1 VVEYQA
7 ALSGVA
13 IGLWALW
20 RLWRYP
26 AAMRARP
33 IAIAAA
39 GAVVALIP
47 LALYNWVAFGTLFK
61 LGYEG
66 VVGFAGMQQGL
77 FGLTYPKPAIVSR
90 ILGGAEKGLI
100 WVAPIL
106 VVAPIGW
113 GLMNARRATRDL
125 GIVAAAVAAIVVLIN
140 ASYVYWDGGS
150 STGPRLSVP
159 AIGFLALG
167 LGPLWVW
174 RRSAV
179 VRAGLTALLAF
190 SMALNLI
197 IAAVDITSP
206 EYIRWPV
213 WTWIIR
219 KRLAWGALRDFPA
232 EHWGWSPWAG
242 LWLYCAVAVLFLAA
256 MLWTLRSARLQA
268 G

>member
-1 VVEYQA
+1 
-7 ALSGVA
+7 VA
-13 IGLWALW
+13 
-20 RLWRYP
+20 
-26 AAMRARP
+26 
-33 IAIAAA
+33 
-39 GAVVALIP
+39 V
-47 LALYNWVAFGTLFK
+47 
-61 LGYEG
+61 
-66 VVGFAGMQQGL
+66 
-77 FGLTYPKPAIVSR
+77 
-90 ILGGAEKGLI
+90 
-100 WVAPIL
+100 
-106 VVAPIGW
+106 
-113 GLMNARRATRDL
+113 
-125 GIVAAAVAAIVVLIN
+125 IVVLIN

-174 RRSAV
+174 C
-179 VRAGLTALLAF
+179 RAAALRIGLAALLAL

-232 EHWGWSPWAG
+232 EHWDWSPWAG
-242 LWLYCAVAVLFLAA
+242 LWLYCGVAALFLAA
-256 MLWTLRSARLQA
+256 MLWTLRSARAQA